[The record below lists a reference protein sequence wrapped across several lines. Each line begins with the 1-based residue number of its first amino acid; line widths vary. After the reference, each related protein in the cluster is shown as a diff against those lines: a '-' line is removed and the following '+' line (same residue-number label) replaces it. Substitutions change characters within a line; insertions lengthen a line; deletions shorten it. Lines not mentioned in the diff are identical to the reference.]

1 MEPAYSVVLETE
13 PKANDINAI
22 TLALLAYNKVQSGG
36 SSPKYLVI
44 TVRDEAQAIVG
55 GLVGLI
61 YLNWLHIAALWMQ
74 EELRGQGYGN
84 SLLSMAE
91 AEANKAACTGV
102 CLETLSFQAPA
113 FYEKR
118 GYEIF
123 AELPNFA
130 GGKKYYLSK
139 FLGSNQA
146 VSKARP

>member
-1 MEPAYSVVLETE
+1 MEPAYKVVLETE
-13 PKANDINAI
+13 PRANDINAI
-22 TLALLAYNKVQSGG
+22 TLNLLAYNKEKSGG
-36 SSPKYLVI
+36 SSPKYVVI
-44 TVRDEAQAIVG
+44 TVRDNDNAIVG

-61 YLNWLHIAALWMQ
+61 YLNWLHVSALWMQ

-91 AEANKAACTGV
+91 AEATKAACAGV

-118 GYEIF
+118 GYKII

-130 GGKKYYLSK
+130 DGKKYYLSK
-139 FLGSNQA
+139 FLSGE
-146 VSKARP
+146 